1 MSLAIQRQQESA
13 LKDTH
18 DTAPYSVQRI
28 TLDAISAQSAQ
39 ATVQAN
45 QSVNRIRQITS
56 QMKMLALNAK
66 IEAAKAGPF
75 GRGFSVVAQE
85 VGIVGDEINGIAQD
99 IQTEL
104 TRRLSE
110 LADMV
115 TAMDHDTTGERLV
128 DLAFTSVDTIDRN
141 LYERTC
147 DVRWWATDSSFVT
160 ALTDP
165 TQTNLNFASQRLGV
179 ILDAYNIYLDLW
191 VCDTHG
197 RILAN
202 ARPQKFNVTGASVR
216 DLPLFQTAL
225 TQTSGDEFIAGDAIR
240 APLLQDKQVTNY
252 ACAIREN
259 GDKNGR
265 IIGVM
270 MTCFDWEPQARSVV
284 SSVRMDESMVR
295 NKTRL
300 LLVDRKNRVIASSDG
315 TGFLVETITFPA
327 DADPVSGF
335 FRRDGK
341 LVAYHA
347 TEGFETY
354 QGLGWKGVVTQDISL
369 S

>member
-1 MSLAIQRQQESA
+1 M
-13 LKDTH
+13 KDTS
-18 DTAPYSVQRI
+18 DAIAASGQKV

-45 QSVNRIRQITS
+45 QSVNRIRRITS

-85 VGIVGDEINGIAQD
+85 VGIVGDEINVIAQD
-99 IQTEL
+99 IQTDL

-128 DLAFTSVDTIDRN
+128 DLAFTCVDTIDRN

-147 DVRWWATDSSFVT
+147 DVRWWATDASFVT

-165 TQTNLNFASQRLGV
+165 TPANLHFASERLGV

-191 VCDTHG
+191 ICDTQG
-197 RILAN
+197 RILSN
-202 ARPQKFNVTGASVR
+202 ARPHKFDVTGASVR
-216 DLPLFQTAL
+216 DLPWFEAAL
-225 TQTSGDEFIAGDAIR
+225 AQTSGDEFVAGDAKR
-240 APLLQDKQVTNY
+240 APLLHDKQVTYY

-270 MTCFDWEPQARSVV
+270 ATCFDWETQAHSVL
-284 SSVRMDESMVR
+284 SSVRMDDSMVK
-295 NKTRL
+295 NKTRVL
-300 LLVDRKNRVIASSDG
+300 LLDRKNRVIAASDG
-315 TGFLVETITFPA
+315 AGFLVETITFPA
-327 DADPVSGF
+327 GSDPVSGF
-335 FRRDGK
+335 FRQGTK
-341 LVAYHA
+341 VIAYHQ

-354 QGLGWKGVVTQDISL
+354 QGLGWKGVVTQEIPQGAASL
-369 S
+369 

>member
-1 MSLAIQRQQESA
+1 M
-13 LKDTH
+13 KDTT
-18 DTAPYSVQRI
+18 DVTPSPVQRV
-28 TLDAISAQSAQ
+28 TMDAISTQSAQ
-39 ATVQAN
+39 ATVHAN
-45 QSVNRIRQITS
+45 QSVNRIRRITS

-165 TQTNLNFASQRLGV
+165 SQSNLHFAGQRLGV

-191 VCDTHG
+191 VCDTQG

-216 DLPLFQTAL
+216 DLTVFQAAL
-225 TQTSGDEFIAGDAIR
+225 AQSSGDDFVAGDAMC
-240 APLLQDKQVTNY
+240 APLLQDRQVTYY

-259 GDKNGR
+259 GDKHGR

-270 MTCFDWEPQARSVV
+270 ITCFDWEPQARSVV
-284 SSVRMDESMVR
+284 SSVRMDDSMVR

-300 LLVDRKNRVIASSDG
+300 LLVDRKNRVIAASDG
-315 TGFLVETITFPA
+315 HGFMVESITFPA
-327 DADPVSGF
+327 DADPVAGF
-335 FRRDGK
+335 FRQHGK
-341 LVAYHA
+341 LVAYHE

-354 QGLGWKGVVTQDISL
+354 KGLGWKGVVTQDIPQDKL
-369 S
+369 AD